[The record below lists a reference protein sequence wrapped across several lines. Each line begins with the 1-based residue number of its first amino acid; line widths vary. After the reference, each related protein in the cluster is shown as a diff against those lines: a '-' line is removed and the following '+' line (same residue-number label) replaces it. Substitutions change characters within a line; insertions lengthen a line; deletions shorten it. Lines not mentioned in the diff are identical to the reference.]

1 MLLSISNA
9 YIFIRRGFTQI
20 VSNEIFLI
28 DVSGELKYK
37 PTVLTISFSL
47 SLRLKNKKK
56 CVQLKVK

>member
-37 PTVLTISFSL
+37 PTVLTISFSP